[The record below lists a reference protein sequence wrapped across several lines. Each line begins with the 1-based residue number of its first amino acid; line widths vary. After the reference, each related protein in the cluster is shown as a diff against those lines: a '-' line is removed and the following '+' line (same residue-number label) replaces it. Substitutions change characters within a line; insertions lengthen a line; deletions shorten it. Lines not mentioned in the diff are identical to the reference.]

1 MALYRYQSRSR
12 RSALSCPS
20 SGLGGR
26 EFRRKA
32 YRATRNTRSRID
44 PARAIIPGIVQPRQ
58 RPTQRCSGNICRND
72 SVKYALASSTELKTR
87 RPSSC
92 RPQYRAT
99 HLPSAPQCIAPNI
112 GPSSV
117 TWMDRSRPLLS
128 STATAFCI
136 TSSFWDS
143 SQKRRGL
150 HSAMGRSEL
159 QNTRSDVEGASR

>member
-1 MALYRYQSRSR
+1 
-12 RSALSCPS
+12 S
-20 SGLGGR
+20 SGLGGG

-99 HLPSAPQCIAPNI
+99 QESRSHQELT
-112 GPSSV
+112 GYEDREV
-117 TWMDRSRPLLS
+117 RSR
-128 STATAFCI
+128 T
-136 TSSFWDS
+136 
-143 SQKRRGL
+143 RRQYHG
-150 HSAMGRSEL
+150 
-159 QNTRSDVEGASR
+159 